1 MFYPFVDSNIPKIN
15 KLIKNFTPQER
26 ISYISQYGKKII
38 LSSSFG
44 AQSAVGLHLVTQILP
59 DIPVILINTGYLF
72 PETLK
77 FADDLKKRLN
87 LNLKIYKSLIP
98 PKLQEKK
105 YGQLWTQGLKGL
117 EKYNQ
122 INKIE
127 PMQRALQELK
137 ADIWLTGI
145 RKDQSLT
152 RQNQPFIKK
161 QWGCLKLMPILDW
174 SDKDIAQY
182 LKKHNLPYHP
192 LWEKGYIS
200 IGDTHTTK
208 SVFEVSHKEQLRF
221 FGLKRECGLHE

>member
-1 MFYPFVDSNIPKIN
+1 MLKLFSDIKIHELN
-15 KLIKNFTPQER
+15 QLMEKSTTEER
-26 ISYISQYGKKII
+26 ILHIKKYGKNIV

-44 AQSAVGLHLVTQILP
+44 AQSAVSLHLIAQYFP
-59 DIPVILINTGYLF
+59 HIPIILIDTGYLF
-72 PETLK
+72 PETLA
-77 FADDLKKRLN
+77 FARHLEKKLKLN
-87 LNLKIYKSLIP
+87 LHIYKSAMP
-98 PKLQEKK
+98 AKLQEKK
-105 YGQLWTQGLKGL
+105 YGQLWTQGVKGI

-127 PMQRALQELK
+127 PMQRALKELK

-145 RKDQSLT
+145 RRSQSLS
-152 RQNQPFIKK
+152 RQNHPFIKK
-161 QWGCLKLMPILDW
+161 QWECVKLSPILDW
-174 SDKDIAQY
+174 SDRDIGQY

-192 LWEKGYIS
+192 LWDEGYIS